1 MLSTKGVGIELEDI
15 PNEWVFEH
23 YLNLNE
29 KLCGQ
34 DVKIRSV
41 FNSSDTKPSLI
52 IYCTPE
58 SRYLWRDFS
67 AGIGGDRLKL
77 VVELF
82 NLSRGQAA
90 FKIKDDYKVW
100 LNTGGVH
107 KADYITTYAPRVKW
121 EITELKSR
129 KWNMLDKRF
138 WMHYKIDSKT
148 LEKYGVVP
156 IESYKQVATN
166 RDYEDFILKP
176 PHLYYGYFQKDV
188 LYKIY
193 QPYKKL
199 RFVQVAPG
207 IGGLSQLDGRDYLVI
222 CSSLKD
228 AMAFTKLNFKNA
240 EPISPQ
246 SEGVMLKEEFI
257 VMMKEKYKKVVTL
270 FDNDEAGLRAMLKYK
285 EMYNL
290 EYAHLKLEKD
300 LSDSIAAHGIDNVR
314 VHLYPVLTKALT
326 GKAKT
331 L

>member
-41 FNSSDTKPSLI
+41 FNSSDTKPSLA

-58 SRYLWRDFS
+58 SGYLWRDFS
-67 AGIGGDRLKL
+67 AGMGGDRLKL

-82 NLSRGQAA
+82 KLSRGQAA
-90 FKIKDDYKVW
+90 FKIKDDYALW
-100 LNTGGVH
+100 LKTGGVH
-107 KADYITTYAPRVKW
+107 KGATLIKYAPRVKW
-121 EITELKSR
+121 EIKDLKPR
-129 KWNMLDKRF
+129 NWNILDARFWKRF
-138 WMHYKIDSKT
+138 QIDSKT

-156 IESYKQVATN
+156 IESYKQSG
-166 RDYEDFILKP
+166 DYEEFTLNP

-207 IGGLSQLDGRDYLVI
+207 IGGLSQLEGREYLVI

-228 AMAFTKLNFKNA
+228 AMSFTKLGFKNA

-246 SEGVMLKEEFI
+246 SEGVLLKEEFI

-285 EMYNL
+285 ELFNL

-300 LSDSIAAHGIDNVR
+300 LSDSIAAHGLDNVR